1 MISDLNASSVTIP
14 PAFRM
19 MGASPVLSP
28 NICSTVILASMH
40 ATIASFRLGGMGK
53 FPSRNELTYSRL
65 APRTSSMTL
74 MCSPSSAQYCADWL
88 AAKPSPAL
96 VSGCFSRKD
105 VEHRAEMHALGR
117 DLELAEGFEPPTFRC
132 RSNPVR
138 PAAGTMRR
146 RD

>member
-19 MGASPVLSP
+19 MCASPVLSP
-28 NICSTVILASMH
+28 NIHSTVILASMH

-88 AAKPSPAL
+88 AAEPSPAL
-96 VSGCFSRKD
+96 VSGYSSRKD
-105 VEHRAEMHALGR
+105 VEQPAEKKPVGR
-117 DLELAEGFEPPTFRC
+117 EQQA
-132 RSNPVR
+132 
-138 PAAGTMRR
+138 
-146 RD
+146 